1 MPQLSPLVC
10 RRKLATIAS
19 VSVIAVLVGCDG
31 SGASTNSNS
40 TASTATTWDTT
51 YSLAARLIGNNEIAV
66 DHPTTIDLAC
76 SYPIW
81 YTSLNAF
88 TAGDSLLGTPA
99 LFYDTL
105 AGGTDTSVY
114 RIESKNLLIS
124 LLDTS
129 YLPNSDTSARF
140 WTVFDRASGIGLTG
154 AWNSTFMDSVEFLG
168 AASSSGWSSAD
179 SQAALLDMEGQH
191 SQGVLGSGTNEQVTF
206 SANSVR
212 FQIHYGSWAQL
223 QATQQPQRQVVM
235 PALSPQLQSQFSYL
249 DAPLS
254 DSIDVQTI
262 SDTTVVFTGLLT
274 REVVTETYLSR
285 GVYRI
290 SSSDSIR
297 HPAYTWYDHPTSA
310 SQCPE
315 VPWFYAFVLLNQ
327 GNGGVSTLSC
337 NEIGCSTPRWQTWK
351 LPL

>member
-1 MPQLSPLVC
+1 MM
-10 RRKLATIAS
+10 
-19 VSVIAVLVGCDG
+19 AVLGGCDG
-31 SGASTNSNS
+31 SGSSTNSNS
-40 TASTATTWDTT
+40 NPSASSATAWDTT
-51 YSLAARLIGNNEIAV
+51 YTLTARLIGTNEIAV
-66 DHPTTIDLAC
+66 DHPTIIALAC

-88 TAGDSLLGTPA
+88 TAGDSLLGMPA
-99 LFYDTL
+99 LFYDTSL
-105 AGGTDTSVY
+105 GGTDTSVY
-114 RIESKNLLIS
+114 RFEGKNLLIS

-154 AWNSTFMDSVEFLG
+154 TWNSTFVDSVEFLG
-168 AASSSGWSSAD
+168 AGSSTGWSSVD
-179 SQAALLDMEGQH
+179 SQAALLAMEGQH
-191 SQGVLGSGTNEQVTF
+191 SQGVSGSGTNEQVTF
-206 SANSVR
+206 STNSVR
-212 FQIHYGSWAQL
+212 FQIHYGSWGQL

-235 PALSPQLQSQFSYL
+235 PTLSPQLESQFGNL

-254 DSIDVQTI
+254 DSMDVQTT

-274 REVVTETYLSR
+274 REVVTETFLSR
-285 GVYRI
+285 GVYRF
-290 SSSDSIR
+290 SSSDSFH
-297 HPAYTWYDHPTSA
+297 HPTYTWYDHPTSA

-327 GNGGVSTLSC
+327 GNGGISTLSC
-337 NEIGCSTPRWQTWK
+337 NETGCSSPRWQTWK